1 MKHNEK
7 YILYFIAFVVLII
20 VLYIAGYNVMNAYE
34 EKEKIVNN
42 SNLIRKKLNLKA
54 TNINEVS
61 NAVTNEVSNGANR
74 VAQVSN
80 EVNNEV
86 SNAVSNTV
94 TNEVSN
100 AVTNKVS
107 NGVGIIKT
115 PNWREKIKHHMDY
128 KHGNPLMYNNKVKIL
143 YDDL

>member
-61 NAVTNEVSNGANR
+61 NA
-74 VAQVSN
+74 
-80 EVNNEV
+80 VNNEV